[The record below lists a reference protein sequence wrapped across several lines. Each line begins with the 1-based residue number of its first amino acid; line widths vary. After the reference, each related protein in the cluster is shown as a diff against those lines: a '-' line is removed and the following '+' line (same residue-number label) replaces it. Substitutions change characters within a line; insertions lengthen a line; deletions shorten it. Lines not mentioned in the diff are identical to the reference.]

1 MLNQHDNMN
10 ENEPNFELLRRLLAL
25 KRHEMP
31 PPRYF
36 DSFSSQVIARI
47 RAGEAETPAGPLE
60 HLSGQIPWLLKW
72 LQAFET
78 KPVFA
83 GAYAFALCLLLVAG
97 VIFAERPESTSQAS
111 WEPTPQTISSF
122 ASATTT
128 ALPQPVNQMLIA
140 DNSTN
145 PVFNFQSTPS
155 SFGQIPPG
163 AQLVGYSLPG
173 N

>member
-1 MLNQHDNMN
+1 MN
-10 ENEPNFELLRRLLAL
+10 ENDSNFESLRRLLAL

-47 RAGEAETPAGPLE
+47 RAGEAGTPASPLE
-60 HLSGQIPWLLKW
+60 HLFGQIPWLLEL
-72 LQAFET
+72 LQTFET

-83 GAYAFALCLLLVAG
+83 GAYASALCVLLVAG

-111 WEPTPQTISSF
+111 WEPTSQIISSF
-122 ASATTT
+122 TSATTA

-145 PVFNFQSTPS
+145 PMFNFQSTPS
-155 SFGQIPPG
+155 SFGQTLPG

>member
-1 MLNQHDNMN
+1 MN
-10 ENEPNFELLRRLLAL
+10 ENEPNFESLRRLLAL

-47 RAGEAETPAGPLE
+47 RAGEAGTPASPLE
-60 HLSGQIPWLLKW
+60 HLFGQIPWLLES
-72 LQAFET
+72 LQTFEM

-83 GAYAFALCLLLVAG
+83 GAYASALCLLLAAG

-111 WEPTPQTISSF
+111 GEPTPQIISSF
-122 ASATTT
+122 TSATTA
-128 ALPQPVNQMLIA
+128 ALPQPVNQTLIA
-140 DNSTN
+140 DNSIN
-145 PVFNFQSTPS
+145 PMFNFQSTPS
-155 SFGQIPPG
+155 SFGQILPG
-163 AQLVGYSLPG
+163 AQLVDYSLPG

>member
-1 MLNQHDNMN
+1 MN
-10 ENEPNFELLRRLLAL
+10 ENEPNFESLRHLLAL

-36 DSFSSQVIARI
+36 DGFSSQEIARI
-47 RAGEAETPAGPLE
+47 RSGEAKTPTGLLE
-60 HLSGQIPWLLKW
+60 HLFGPIPWLLK
-72 LQAFET
+72 LPQAFEM

-97 VIFAERPESTSQAS
+97 VIFAERPESTSQVS

-122 ASATTT
+122 TSATPA

-140 DNSTN
+140 DNSAN

-155 SFGQIPPG
+155 SFGQILPG
-163 AQLVGYSLPG
+163 AQLVSYSPPG

>member
-1 MLNQHDNMN
+1 MN
-10 ENEPNFELLRRLLAL
+10 ENESNFESLRRLLAL

-31 PPRYF
+31 PTGYF
-36 DSFSSQVIARI
+36 DSFSKRVIARI
-47 RAGEAETPAGPLE
+47 RAGEAQTPAGLPE
-60 HLSGQIPWLLKW
+60 RLSDQIPWLLKF
-72 LQAFET
+72 LQAFEA

-122 ASATTT
+122 TSATTAT
-128 ALPQPVNQMLIA
+128 LPQPVNQMLIA

-155 SFGQIPPG
+155 SFGQISPG
-163 AQLVGYSLPG
+163 AQLVSYSLPD

>member
-1 MLNQHDNMN
+1 MN
-10 ENEPNFELLRRLLAL
+10 ENQPNFESLRRLLAL

-31 PPRYF
+31 TPRYF
-36 DSFSSQVIARI
+36 DSFPNQVIARI
-47 RAGEAETPAGPLE
+47 RAGEAETPASLLE
-60 HLSGQIPWLLKW
+60 HLFGQIPRLLK
-72 LQAFET
+72 LLRVFET

-111 WEPTPQTISSF
+111 WEPTPQTISSLT
-122 ASATTT
+122 SATTA
-128 ALPQPVNQMLIA
+128 ALPQPVNQMLMA

-145 PVFNFQSTPS
+145 PVFSFQSTPS
-155 SFGQIPPG
+155 SFGQISPG
-163 AQLVGYSLPG
+163 AQLVSYSLPD